1 MNRRDLLRFALGV
14 PAVLPLASVT
24 LLHVPPSHAQAQ
36 EGGKPK
42 PPSRKPR
49 PPRLVMLDP
58 GHGGHDPGCIGARG
72 TYEKDVVLDIAKEV
86 ARQVG
91 KTKGWQV
98 ELTRDDDSFIDLKE
112 RVRIAQ
118 GVKADLFI
126 SIHADSAPNKAARG
140 MSAYTLS
147 EKASDDFAAAIA
159 QQENIA
165 GGLGLDVS
173 SLDEKVAGI
182 LMDLAAR
189 HTVTAALHAKQAII
203 QGAGKDVRL
212 LENPMRSANF
222 AVLKAP
228 DIPSLLIET
237 GFLSNPQ
244 DETLL
249 RDAKARRNIA
259 GILAR
264 ELTAVM
270 TAAPFA

>member
-1 MNRRDLLRFALGV
+1 
-14 PAVLPLASVT
+14 
-24 LLHVPPSHAQAQ
+24 
-36 EGGKPK
+36 
-42 PPSRKPR
+42 
-49 PPRLVMLDP
+49 MLDP

-72 TYEKDVVLDIAKEV
+72 TYEKNVVLDIAKEV

-98 ELTRDDDSFIDLKE
+98 ELTRDDDNFIDLKE

-118 GVKADLFI
+118 TAKADLFI

-147 EKASDDFAAAIA
+147 EKASDEFAAAIA

-173 SLDEKVAGI
+173 GLDEKVAGI

-189 HTVTAALHAKQAII
+189 HTVTAALHAKQSII

-249 RDAKARRNIA
+249 RDAKARRNVA

>member
-14 PAVLPLASVT
+14 SASVPMASVT
-24 LLHVPPSHAQAQ
+24 VLPVSTAHAEAA
-36 EGGKPK
+36 EAAKSKAPG
-42 PPSRKPR
+42 RKPR

-58 GHGGHDPGCIGARG
+58 GHGGHDPGCIGASG
-72 TYEKDVVLDIAKEV
+72 TYEKNVVLDIAKEV

-91 KTKGWQV
+91 KSRGWQV
-98 ELTRDDDSFIDLKE
+98 ELTRDGDRFIDLKE
-112 RVRIAQ
+112 RVRLAQ
-118 GVKADLFI
+118 SAKADLFI
-126 SIHADSAPNKAARG
+126 SIHADSAPNKGARG

-147 EKASDDFAAAIA
+147 DTASDDFAAAIA
-159 QQENIA
+159 QQENVA

-173 SLDEKVAGI
+173 NLDEKVAGI
-182 LMDLAAR
+182 LVDLAAR
-189 HTVTAALHAKQAII
+189 HTVTAALHAKQSII
-203 QGAGKDVRL
+203 QGAGRQIRL

-228 DIPSLLIET
+228 DIPSVLIET

-244 DETLL
+244 DESLL
-249 RDAKARRNIA
+249 RDAAARRNIA

-264 ELTAVM
+264 ELSAVM

>member
-14 PAVLPLASVT
+14 PVAVPMASVT

-58 GHGGHDPGCIGARG
+58 GHGGHDPGCIGAKG
-72 TYEKDVVLDIAKEV
+72 TYEKNVVLDIAKEV
-86 ARQVG
+86 ARLVG

-98 ELTRDDDSFIDLKE
+98 ELTRDDDKFIDLKE

-118 GVKADLFI
+118 GAKADLFI
-126 SIHADSAPNKAARG
+126 SIHADSAPNKSARG

-147 EKASDDFAAAIA
+147 EKASDEFAAAIA

-173 SLDEKVAGI
+173 GLDEKVAGI

-189 HTVTAALHAKQAII
+189 HTVTAALHAKQSII

>member
-14 PAVLPLASVT
+14 SASVPIASVT
-24 LLHVPPSHAQAQ
+24 VLPVSPALAEAAETTKSKAP
-36 EGGKPK
+36 G
-42 PPSRKPR
+42 RKPR

-58 GHGGHDPGCIGARG
+58 GHGGHDPGCIGASG
-72 TYEKDVVLDIAKEV
+72 TYEKNVVLDIAKEV

-91 KTKGWQV
+91 KSRGWQV
-98 ELTRDDDSFIDLKE
+98 ELTREDDRFIDLKE

-118 GVKADLFI
+118 SAKADLFI
-126 SIHADSAPNKAARG
+126 SIHADSAPNKGARG

-147 EKASDDFAAAIA
+147 DKASDDFAAAIA

-173 SLDEKVAGI
+173 NLDEKVAGI
-182 LMDLAAR
+182 LVDLAAR
-189 HTVTAALHAKQAII
+189 HTVTAALHAKQSII
-203 QGAGKDVRL
+203 QGAGKQIRL

-228 DIPSLLIET
+228 DIPSVLIET

-244 DETLL
+244 DEKLL
-249 RDAKARRNIA
+249 RDAAARRNIA

-264 ELTAVM
+264 ELSAVM

>member
-14 PAVLPLASVT
+14 PAVLPVASVT
-24 LLHVPPSHAQAQ
+24 LLHVPPSLAQAQ

-72 TYEKDVVLDIAKEV
+72 TYEKNVVLDIAKEV

-98 ELTRDDDSFIDLKE
+98 ELTRDDDRFIDLKE

-118 GVKADLFI
+118 GAKADLFI
-126 SIHADSAPNKAARG
+126 SLHADSAPNKAARG

-173 SLDEKVAGI
+173 GLDEKVAGI

-189 HTVTAALHAKQAII
+189 HTVTAALQAKRSII

-244 DETLL
+244 DEMLL

>member
-1 MNRRDLLRFALGV
+1 M
-14 PAVLPLASVT
+14 ASVT
-24 LLHVPPSHAQAQ
+24 LLHVSPSHAQAQ

-72 TYEKDVVLDIAKEV
+72 TYEKHVVLDIAKEV

-91 KTKGWQV
+91 KARGWQV
-98 ELTRDDDSFIDLKE
+98 QLTRDDDRFIDLKE

-118 GVKADLFI
+118 AAKADLFI
-126 SIHADSAPNKAARG
+126 SLHADSAPNKAARG

-165 GGLGLDVS
+165 GGLGVDVS
-173 SLDEKVAGI
+173 GLDEKVAGI

-189 HTVTAALHAKQAII
+189 HTVTAALQAKRSII

>member
-1 MNRRDLLRFALGV
+1 M
-14 PAVLPLASVT
+14 ASVT
-24 LLHVPPSHAQAQ
+24 VLPVSPALAEVA
-36 EGGKPK
+36 EGGKSKAPA
-42 PPSRKPR
+42 RKPR

-58 GHGGHDPGCIGARG
+58 GHGGHDPGCIGASG
-72 TYEKDVVLDIAKEV
+72 TYEKNVVLDIAKEV

-91 KTKGWQV
+91 KSRGWQV
-98 ELTRDDDSFIDLKE
+98 ELTREDDRFIDLKE

-118 GVKADLFI
+118 SVKADLFI
-126 SIHADSAPNKAARG
+126 SIHADSAPNKGARG

-147 EKASDDFAAAIA
+147 DKASDDFAAAIA

-173 SLDEKVAGI
+173 NLDEKVAGI
-182 LMDLAAR
+182 LVDLAAR
-189 HTVTAALHAKQAII
+189 HTVTAALHAKQSII
-203 QGAGKDVRL
+203 QGAGKQIRL

-228 DIPSLLIET
+228 DIPSVLIET

-244 DETLL
+244 DEKLL
-249 RDAKARRNIA
+249 RDAAARRSIA
-259 GILAR
+259 AILAR
-264 ELTAVM
+264 ELSAVM

>member
-14 PAVLPLASVT
+14 SASVPIASVT
-24 LLHVPPSHAQAQ
+24 VLPVSPALAEAAETTKSKAP
-36 EGGKPK
+36 G
-42 PPSRKPR
+42 RKPR

-58 GHGGHDPGCIGARG
+58 GHGGHDPGCIGASG
-72 TYEKDVVLDIAKEV
+72 TYEKNVVLDIAKEV

-91 KTKGWQV
+91 KSRGWQV
-98 ELTRDDDSFIDLKE
+98 ELTRDDDRFIDLKE

-118 GVKADLFI
+118 SAKADLFI
-126 SIHADSAPNKAARG
+126 SIHADSAPNKGARG

-147 EKASDDFAAAIA
+147 DKASDDFAAAIA

-173 SLDEKVAGI
+173 NLDEKVAGI
-182 LMDLAAR
+182 LVDLAAR
-189 HTVTAALHAKQAII
+189 HTVTAALHAKQSII
-203 QGAGKDVRL
+203 QGAGKQIRL

-228 DIPSLLIET
+228 DIPSVLIET

-244 DETLL
+244 DEKLL
-249 RDAKARRNIA
+249 RDAAARRNIA

-264 ELTAVM
+264 ELSAVM

>member
-1 MNRRDLLRFALGV
+1 MNRRDLLRFALTV
-14 PAVLPLASVT
+14 PAAVPMASVT
-24 LLHVPPSHAQAQ
+24 LLHAPSAAAQAQ

-42 PPSRKPR
+42 PPARKPR
-49 PPRLVMLDP
+49 PPKLIMLDP

-72 TYEKDVVLDIAKEV
+72 TYEKNVVLDIAKEV
-86 ARQVG
+86 ARQVA
-91 KTKGWQV
+91 KSRGWQV
-98 ELTRDDDSFIDLKE
+98 ELTRNGDSFIDLKE

-118 GVKADLFI
+118 QAKADLFI

-173 SLDEKVAGI
+173 GLDEKVAGI

-189 HTVTAALHAKQAII
+189 HTVTAALHAKQSII

-249 RDAKARRNIA
+249 RDATARRNIA